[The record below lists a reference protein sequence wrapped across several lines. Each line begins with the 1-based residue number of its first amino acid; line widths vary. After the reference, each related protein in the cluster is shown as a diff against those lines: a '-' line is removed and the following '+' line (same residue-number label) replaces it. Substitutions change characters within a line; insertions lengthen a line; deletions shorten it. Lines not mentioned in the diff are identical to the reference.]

1 MDQHHVN
8 KRILSV
14 GIVDENIIHR
24 NTVLT
29 QFHHMKFAVLEQK
42 SLLLVLTEQ
51 HGFALFQY
59 DIQEVKKIILDE
71 KFLEV
76 SNNVSRLFVIR
87 LKQSLLLHHEQI
99 LCVII
104 FYQLF
109 RVVFTFSPP
118 QSHDIFFL
126 LNDFEAVREDF
137 QVYFFSKQSAH
148 NHSYHDQF
156 DEPMKV

>member
-1 MDQHHVN
+1 MRAIIAEKYGYFYFDN
-8 KRILSV
+8 CSFFYL
-14 GIVDENIIHR
+14 NIPC
-24 NTVLT
+24 LT
-29 QFHHMKFAVLEQK
+29 K
-42 SLLLVLTEQ
+42 SDNYSMINAHESD
-51 HGFALFQY
+51 GFALFQY

-76 SNNVSRLFVIR
+76 SNNVSRLFVI
-87 LKQSLLLHHEQI
+87 LPKQSLLLHHEQI

-104 FYQLF
+104 FYLLF
-109 RVVFTFSPP
+109 RVVFTFSPR

-156 DEPMKV
+156 DEPMKA